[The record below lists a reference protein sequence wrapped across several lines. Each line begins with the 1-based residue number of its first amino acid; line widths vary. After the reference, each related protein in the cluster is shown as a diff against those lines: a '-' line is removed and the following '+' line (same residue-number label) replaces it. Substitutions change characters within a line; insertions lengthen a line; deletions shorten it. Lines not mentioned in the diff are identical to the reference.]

1 MKQDLV
7 IIGGGPAG
15 LAAAIAARES
25 GVEQVLV
32 LEREKEL
39 GGILNQCIHNG
50 FGLHTFQ
57 EELTGPEYAARYIE
71 KAQALGIPYKLSTT
85 VVDLE
90 RQGRGCWSPPSTGR
104 RAWCRFRPRPQ
115 CLPWAAGSAPGG
127 R

>member
-1 MKQDLV
+1 MRIQHDLV

-15 LAAAIAARES
+15 LAAAISAREN
-25 GVEQVLV
+25 GVEDVLV

-71 KAQALGIPYKLSTT
+71 KAKALSIPYPA
-85 VVDLE
+85 E
-90 RQGRGCWSPPSTGR
+90 HHGGGPGAQRGRG
-104 RAWCRFRPRPQ
+104 
-115 CLPWAAGSAPGG
+115 AGHLRQPGG
-127 R
+127 GPGAD